1 MENLREKKERSLV
14 VGLIALIV
22 IIVVLALI
30 GLFLLKPEPQI
41 IQGQAEAT
49 QVRVSG
55 KLPGRVVEFMVEEGQ
70 HVLAGDTLVH
80 IHSSLVEA
88 KLSQAEA
95 METVA
100 KAQNKKVDS
109 GTRVELLNSAYDM
122 WQQAQAGLTI
132 AKKTYERMQS
142 LYKKGVV
149 SEQKRDEAEAAYKA
163 MVATESAAKSQYEM
177 AKAGAQAEDKAAGS
191 QYEMAKEGARKED
204 KAAAAAMVAAAQG
217 SVAEVESILSD
228 SYLTAPTDGEI
239 SDIFPNVG
247 ELVSLG
253 APIMNVLK
261 LDDMWVSFNVREDLL
276 ENLTMGAEVQAIIP
290 ALENK
295 EVTLKVF
302 YIRDMGSY
310 AVWRA
315 TKVTGQYDA
324 KTFQVKARP
333 VEPVDNLRPGMS
345 VLLKRD
351 KK

>member
-177 AKAGAQAEDKAAGS
+177 AKAGAQAEDKAA
-191 QYEMAKEGARKED
+191 
-204 KAAAAAMVAAAQG
+204 AAAMVAAAQG

-228 SYLTAPTDGEI
+228 SYLTAPTDDEI

>member
-1 MENLREKKERSLV
+1 MENLREKKEGSLV

-177 AKAGAQAEDKAAGS
+177 AKAGAQAEDKAA
-191 QYEMAKEGARKED
+191 
-204 KAAAAAMVAAAQG
+204 AAAMVAAAQG

-247 ELVSLG
+247 ELLSLG

>member
-177 AKAGAQAEDKAAGS
+177 AKAGAQAEDKAA
-191 QYEMAKEGARKED
+191 
-204 KAAAAAMVAAAQG
+204 AAAMVAAAQG

-345 VLLKRD
+345 VLVEIK
-351 KK
+351 

>member
-109 GTRVELLNSAYDM
+109 GTRVEFLNSAYEM

-177 AKAGAQAEDKAAGS
+177 AKAGAQA
-191 QYEMAKEGARKED
+191 ED

>member
-177 AKAGAQAEDKAAGS
+177 AKAGAQAEDKAA
-191 QYEMAKEGARKED
+191 
-204 KAAAAAMVAAAQG
+204 AAAMVVAAQG

-302 YIRDMGSY
+302 YIRDMEY
-310 AVWRA
+310 MWYW
-315 TKVTGQYDA
+315 Q
-324 KTFQVKARP
+324 Q
-333 VEPVDNLRPGMS
+333 
-345 VLLKRD
+345 
-351 KK
+351 

>member
-100 KAQNKKVDS
+100 KAQNKKVGS

-177 AKAGAQAEDKAAGS
+177 AKAGAQA
-191 QYEMAKEGARKED
+191 ED

>member
-70 HVLAGDTLVH
+70 HVLAGYTLVH

-177 AKAGAQAEDKAAGS
+177 AKAGAQA
-191 QYEMAKEGARKED
+191 ED

>member
-177 AKAGAQAEDKAAGS
+177 AKAGAQAEDKAA
-191 QYEMAKEGARKED
+191 
-204 KAAAAAMVAAAQG
+204 AAAMVAAAQG

-276 ENLTMGAEVQAIIP
+276 ENFTMGAEVQAIIP

>member
-70 HVLAGDTLVH
+70 HVRAGDTLVH

-95 METVA
+95 MESVA

-109 GTRVELLNSAYDM
+109 GTRIELLNSAYDM

-142 LYKKGVV
+142 LYEKGVV

-163 MVATESAAKSQYEM
+163 MVATESAARSQYEM
-177 AKAGAQAEDKAAGS
+177 AKAGAQAEDKAA
-191 QYEMAKEGARKED
+191 
-204 KAAAAAMVAAAQG
+204 AAAMVAAARG
-217 SVAEVESILSD
+217 GVAEVESILDD

-239 SDIFPNVG
+239 SDIFPHVG

-276 ENLTMGAEVQAIIP
+276 EDLTMDAEVKAVIP
-290 ALENK
+290 ALGDK

-324 KTFQVKARP
+324 KTFEVKARP
-333 VEPVDNLRPGMS
+333 VEPIENLRPGMS

-351 KK
+351 

>member
-122 WQQAQAGLTI
+122 WHQAQAGLTI

-177 AKAGAQAEDKAAGS
+177 AKAGAQA
-191 QYEMAKEGARKED
+191 ED

>member
-177 AKAGAQAEDKAAGS
+177 AKAGAQAEDKAA
-191 QYEMAKEGARKED
+191 
-204 KAAAAAMVAAAQG
+204 AAAMVAAAQG

-345 VLLKRD
+345 VLLNRD

>member
-109 GTRVELLNSAYDM
+109 GTGVELLNSAYDM

-177 AKAGAQAEDKAAGS
+177 AKAGAQA
-191 QYEMAKEGARKED
+191 ED

>member
-177 AKAGAQAEDKAAGS
+177 AKAGAQAEDKAA
-191 QYEMAKEGARKED
+191 
-204 KAAAAAMVAAAQG
+204 AAAMVAAAQG

-239 SDIFPNVG
+239 YDIFPNVG

>member
-177 AKAGAQAEDKAAGS
+177 AKAGAQAEDKAA
-191 QYEMAKEGARKED
+191 
-204 KAAAAAMVAAAQG
+204 AMVAAAQG

-239 SDIFPNVG
+239 FDIFPNVG

>member
-1 MENLREKKERSLV
+1 MENLKEKKERSLV

-70 HVLAGDTLVH
+70 HVKAGDTLVH

-95 METVA
+95 MESVA
-100 KAQNKKVDS
+100 QAQNKKVDK
-109 GTRVELLNSAYDM
+109 GTRIELLNSAYDM

-132 AKKTYERMQS
+132 AKKTYDRMES
-142 LYKKGVV
+142 LYKKGVI
-149 SEQKRDEAEAAYKA
+149 SAQKRDEAEASYKA
-163 MVATESAAKSQYEM
+163 MVATESAARSQYEM
-177 AKAGAQAEDKAAGS
+177 AKAGAQV
-191 QYEMAKEGARKED
+191 ED
-204 KAAAAAMVAAAQG
+204 KAAAAAMVAAARGSVG
-217 SVAEVESILSD
+217 SVAEVESILDD

-276 ENLTMGAEVQAIIP
+276 KDLTMEAEVRAVIP
-290 ALENK
+290 ALGNK

-324 KTFQVKARP
+324 KTFEVKARP
-333 VEPVDNLRPGMS
+333 VEPVENLRPGMS
-345 VLLKRD
+345 VLLKRN
-351 KK
+351 K

>member
-177 AKAGAQAEDKAAGS
+177 AKAGAQA
-191 QYEMAKEGARKED
+191 
-204 KAAAAAMVAAAQG
+204 AAAAMVAAAQG

>member
-109 GTRVELLNSAYDM
+109 GTRVELVNSAYDM

-177 AKAGAQAEDKAAGS
+177 AKAGAQA
-191 QYEMAKEGARKED
+191 ED

>member
-30 GLFLLKPEPQI
+30 GLFLLKPEPPI

-177 AKAGAQAEDKAAGS
+177 AKAGAQAEDKAA
-191 QYEMAKEGARKED
+191 
-204 KAAAAAMVAAAQG
+204 AAAMVAAAQG

-333 VEPVDNLRPGMS
+333 VEPVDNLRPGMP

>member
-177 AKAGAQAEDKAAGS
+177 AKAGAQA
-191 QYEMAKEGARKED
+191 
-204 KAAAAAMVAAAQG
+204 AAQG

>member
-122 WQQAQAGLTI
+122 WQQAQSGLTI

-177 AKAGAQAEDKAAGS
+177 AKAGAQA
-191 QYEMAKEGARKED
+191 ED

>member
-132 AKKTYERMQS
+132 AKNTYERMQS

-177 AKAGAQAEDKAAGS
+177 AKAGAQA
-191 QYEMAKEGARKED
+191 ED

>member
-1 MENLREKKERSLV
+1 MENLKVKKERSLV

-30 GLFLLKPEPQI
+30 GLFLLKSEPQI

-70 HVLAGDTLVH
+70 HVQAGDTLVH

-95 METVA
+95 MESVA

-109 GTRVELLNSAYDM
+109 GTRIEMLNSAYDM

-132 AKKTYERMQS
+132 AQKTYERMQS
-142 LYKKGVV
+142 LYEKGVV
-149 SEQKRDEAEAAYKA
+149 SAQKRDEAEAAYKA
-163 MVATESAAKSQYEM
+163 MKATESAAKSQYEM
-177 AKAGAQAEDKAAGS
+177 AKAGAQAEDKAA
-191 QYEMAKEGARKED
+191 
-204 KAAAAAMVAAAQG
+204 AAAMVDAARG
-217 SVAEVESILSD
+217 GVAEVESILDD

-239 SDIFPNVG
+239 SDIFPHVG

-276 ENLTMGAEVQAIIP
+276 ENLTMGAEVQAVIP
-290 ALENK
+290 ALGNK

-324 KTFQVKARP
+324 KTFEVKARP

-351 KK
+351 K

>member
-177 AKAGAQAEDKAAGS
+177 AKAGAQAEDKAA
-191 QYEMAKEGARKED
+191 
-204 KAAAAAMVAAAQG
+204 AAAMVAAAQG

-239 SDIFPNVG
+239 FDIFPNVG
-247 ELVSLG
+247 ELVCLG

>member
-163 MVATESAAKSQYEM
+163 IVATESAAKSQYEM
-177 AKAGAQAEDKAAGS
+177 AKAGAQA
-191 QYEMAKEGARKED
+191 ED

>member
-80 IHSSLVEA
+80 FHSSLVEA

-177 AKAGAQAEDKAAGS
+177 AKAGAQA
-191 QYEMAKEGARKED
+191 ED

>member
-1 MENLREKKERSLV
+1 M
-14 VGLIALIV
+14 
-22 IIVVLALI
+22 
-30 GLFLLKPEPQI
+30 LKPEPQI
-41 IQGQAEAT
+41 VQGQAEAT

-177 AKAGAQAEDKAAGS
+177 AKAGAQA
-191 QYEMAKEGARKED
+191 ED

>member
-41 IQGQAEAT
+41 VQGQAEAT

-177 AKAGAQAEDKAAGS
+177 AKAGAQA
-191 QYEMAKEGARKED
+191 ED

>member
-177 AKAGAQAEDKAAGS
+177 AKAGAQAEDKAA
-191 QYEMAKEGARKED
+191 
-204 KAAAAAMVAAAQG
+204 AAAMVAAAQG

-228 SYLTAPTDGEI
+228 SYLTDPTDGEI

>member
-177 AKAGAQAEDKAAGS
+177 AKAGAQAEDKAA
-191 QYEMAKEGARKED
+191 
-204 KAAAAAMVAAAQG
+204 AAAMVAAAQG

-295 EVTLKVF
+295 VLCGMARYES
-302 YIRDMGSY
+302 YRAIRCQNFPSESPSG
-310 AVWRA
+310 R
-315 TKVTGQYDA
+315 TG
-324 KTFQVKARP
+324 R
-333 VEPVDNLRPGMS
+333 
-345 VLLKRD
+345 
-351 KK
+351 

>member
-177 AKAGAQAEDKAAGS
+177 AKAGAQAEDKAA
-191 QYEMAKEGARKED
+191 
-204 KAAAAAMVAAAQG
+204 AAAMVAAAQG

-261 LDDMWVSFNVREDLL
+261 LDDMWVSFNVRENLL

-333 VEPVDNLRPGMS
+333 VEPVDNLRPGRS
-345 VLLKRD
+345 VLLLSLIHI
-351 KK
+351 

>member
-163 MVATESAAKSQYEM
+163 MVATESAAKSQYE
-177 AKAGAQAEDKAAGS
+177 
-191 QYEMAKEGARKED
+191 
-204 KAAAAAMVAAAQG
+204 
-217 SVAEVESILSD
+217 
-228 SYLTAPTDGEI
+228 I

>member
-177 AKAGAQAEDKAAGS
+177 AKAGAQAEDKAA
-191 QYEMAKEGARKED
+191 
-204 KAAAAAMVAAAQG
+204 AAAMVAAAQG

-228 SYLTAPTDGEI
+228 SYLKAPTDGEI

-276 ENLTMGAEVQAIIP
+276 ENLTMGAEVQAVIP

>member
-177 AKAGAQAEDKAAGS
+177 AKAGAQAEDKAA
-191 QYEMAKEGARKED
+191 
-204 KAAAAAMVAAAQG
+204 AAAMVAAAQG

-345 VLLKRD
+345 VLSLIHI
-351 KK
+351 

>member
-41 IQGQAEAT
+41 IQWQAEAT

-177 AKAGAQAEDKAAGS
+177 AKAGAQAEDKAA
-191 QYEMAKEGARKED
+191 
-204 KAAAAAMVAAAQG
+204 AAAMVAAAQG
-217 SVAEVESILSD
+217 SVAAVESILSD

>member
-14 VGLIALIV
+14 VGLIELIV

-177 AKAGAQAEDKAAGS
+177 AKAGAQAEDKAA
-191 QYEMAKEGARKED
+191 
-204 KAAAAAMVAAAQG
+204 AAAMVAAAQG

>member
-149 SEQKRDEAEAAYKA
+149 SEQKRDEDEAAYKA

-177 AKAGAQAEDKAAGS
+177 AKAGAQA
-191 QYEMAKEGARKED
+191 ED

-239 SDIFPNVG
+239 FDIFPNVG

>member
-177 AKAGAQAEDKAAGS
+177 AKAGAQAEDKAA
-191 QYEMAKEGARKED
+191 
-204 KAAAAAMVAAAQG
+204 AAAMVAAAQG

-295 EVTLKVF
+295 EVTLKVV